1 MTTAASGSASNTIL
15 RFVINIL
22 FATCLLSGQAM
33 AQAGKNW
40 LLLINLDPLAIPIV
54 VEGKIRGKITIS
66 LKLYL
71 QDPEVKSSVR
81 ELLPKLKDTFLN
93 YMYRYGASS
102 SARGVLKLNTI
113 MGQFRGMADK
123 QFGKKNHSLRALG

>member
-1 MTTAASGSASNTIL
+1 MTTAASGGASNTIL

-33 AQAGKNW
+33 AQGGKNR

-71 QDPEVKSSVR
+71 QDPEVESSVR
-81 ELLPKLKDTFLN
+81 KLLPKLKDTFLN
-93 YMYRYGASS
+93 YM
-102 SARGVLKLNTI
+102 
-113 MGQFRGMADK
+113 
-123 QFGKKNHSLRALG
+123 